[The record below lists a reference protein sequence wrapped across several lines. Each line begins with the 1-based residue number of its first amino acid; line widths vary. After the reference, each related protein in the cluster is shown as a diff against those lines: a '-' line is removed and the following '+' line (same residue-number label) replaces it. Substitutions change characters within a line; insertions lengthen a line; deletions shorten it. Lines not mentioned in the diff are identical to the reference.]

1 VPRADRITKF
11 DITKM
16 EKLADKGWTYKAIGA
31 ELECSAGTVSRY
43 LRRTG
48 RAAVRDTG
56 NHAMNASPAAPTNKQ
71 KRAEIATRLLEE
83 CEDLL
88 DAMKRP
94 YKMYAAGGKDF
105 HFEEQVVEEPL
116 PRDKADLIR
125 AAVQCLDEHRKLTDF
140 DSEDGAAGAK
150 SVLLMFA
157 KYMDMEAE
165 RLDGGNVTV
174 GEILQGT
181 AEDV

>member
-1 VPRADRITKF
+1 MPSPNRIIEADVA
-11 DITKM
+11 KM
-16 EKLADKGWTYKAIGA
+16 ATLADKGWTYKAIGA
-31 ELECSAGTVSRY
+31 ELECSPGTVSKY

-48 RAAVRDTG
+48 RAAVKDRTDHG
-56 NHAMNASPAAPTNKQ
+56 LLASPAAPTNRQ
-71 KRAEIATRLLEE
+71 KRGEIATRLLEE

-105 HFEEQVVEEPL
+105 HFTEQVVEEPL

-157 KYMDMEAE
+157 KYMDMEAA